1 MIRKQAELAV
11 PPHDGRLAD
20 FQMDIAR
27 AEFDGTRQYRIQV
40 HGVVIGR
47 DAAPLESS
55 ESEAVP
61 NRPALFTLG
70 VILFFVALGLA
81 DRGVGL
87 HGQLVLGGVTWVV
100 LLAALRPLSAER
112 RLQTLLVVVVATGM
126 EVVGSIL
133 WGVYTYRLH
142 NLPLFVPPGHGLVY
156 LGGIS
161 LSQTAFV
168 RARPRLFV
176 RAVACC
182 AAAWGLAGLT
192 VLPRLD
198 VGGAIGVAVFL
209 FFLLRGR
216 APAIYGGVFVVVLFL
231 EIWGTAI
238 GLWQWH
244 ALTPGLGLA
253 MGNPPSGAMSGYVL
267 FDIVALAVT
276 ARLLRGRRIPVPAPA
291 PS

>member
-1 MIRKQAELAV
+1 M
-11 PPHDGRLAD
+11 
-20 FQMDIAR
+20 
-27 AEFDGTRQYRIQV
+27 
-40 HGVVIGR
+40 VIGT
-47 DAAPLESS
+47 DAAPLESA
-55 ESEAVP
+55 ESGTVR

-81 DRGVGL
+81 DRSVGL
-87 HGQLVLGGVTWVV
+87 HGQLVLGGVTWLV
-100 LLAALRPLSAER
+100 LLAALRPLSIER
-112 RLQTLLVVVVATGM
+112 RLQTLLVIVVATGM

-168 RARPRLFV
+168 LKRQRLFV
-176 RAVACC
+176 GAVACC
-182 AAAWGLAGLT
+182 AAAWGIAGLT

-198 VGGAIGVAVFL
+198 VGGALGVGVFL

-244 ALTPGLGLA
+244 AIAPGTALS

-276 ARLLRGRRIPVPAPA
+276 SWLLRRRRIPVPAPA
-291 PS
+291 PT

>member
-1 MIRKQAELAV
+1 VR
-11 PPHDGRLAD
+11 
-20 FQMDIAR
+20 
-27 AEFDGTRQYRIQV
+27 
-40 HGVVIGR
+40 
-47 DAAPLESS
+47 
-55 ESEAVP
+55 
-61 NRPALFTLG
+61 NRPALFSLG

-81 DRGVGL
+81 DRDVGL
-87 HGQLVLGGVTWVV
+87 HGQLVLGAVTWAV
-100 LLAALRPLSAER
+100 LLAALRPLSTER

-133 WGVYTYRLH
+133 WGVYSYRLH

-161 LSQTAFV
+161 LSRTALVRSRPQIFV
-168 RARPRLFV
+168 G
-176 RAVACC
+176 AVAGC
-182 AAAWGLAGLT
+182 AAAWGLAGLI

-216 APAIYGGVFVVVLFL
+216 APTIYAGVFVVVLFL
-231 EIWGTAI
+231 EVWGTAI

-244 ALTPGLGLA
+244 ALTPGLGLP

-276 ARLLRGRRIPVPAPA
+276 ARLLRRRGAPA
-291 PS
+291 AAPALAFAGPRRPEP

>member
-1 MIRKQAELAV
+1 MR
-11 PPHDGRLAD
+11 
-20 FQMDIAR
+20 
-27 AEFDGTRQYRIQV
+27 
-40 HGVVIGR
+40 
-47 DAAPLESS
+47 
-55 ESEAVP
+55 
-61 NRPALFTLG
+61 NRPALFSLG
-70 VILFFVALGLA
+70 VTLFFVALGLA
-81 DRGVGL
+81 DRSVGL
-87 HGQLVLGGVTWVV
+87 HGQLVLGAVTWAV
-100 LLAALRPLSAER
+100 LLAALRPLSTER

-133 WGVYTYRLH
+133 WGVYSYRLH

-161 LSQTAFV
+161 LSRSGFV
-168 RARPRLFV
+168 RARPQLFV
-176 RAVACC
+176 GAVAVC

-198 VGGAIGVAVFL
+198 LGGALGVGVFL

-216 APAIYGGVFVVVLFL
+216 APTIYGGVFVMVLFL

-244 ALTPGLGLA
+244 AITPGLGLP

-267 FDIVALAVT
+267 FDVVALAVT
-276 ARLLRGRRIPVPAPA
+276 ARLLRGRHVLVPAPA
-291 PS
+291 PG

>member
-1 MIRKQAELAV
+1 MR
-11 PPHDGRLAD
+11 
-20 FQMDIAR
+20 
-27 AEFDGTRQYRIQV
+27 
-40 HGVVIGR
+40 
-47 DAAPLESS
+47 
-55 ESEAVP
+55 
-61 NRPALFTLG
+61 NRPALFSLG

-87 HGQLVLGGVTWVV
+87 HGQLVLGAITWAV
-100 LLAALRPLSAER
+100 LLAALRPLSTER

-161 LSQTAFV
+161 LSQAAFV

-176 RAVACC
+176 GAVAAC
-182 AAAWGLAGLT
+182 AAAWAVAGLT
-192 VLPRLD
+192 LLPRFDL
-198 VGGAIGVAVFL
+198 GGAIGVSVFL

-216 APAIYGGVFVVVLFL
+216 APTIYGGVFVMVLFL

-244 ALTPGLGLA
+244 AITPGLGLP

-267 FDIVALAVT
+267 FDVVALAVT
-276 ARLLRGRRIPVPAPA
+276 ARLLRGRHVPVPAPA
-291 PS
+291 PG

>member
-1 MIRKQAELAV
+1 MTSSLPRLRRYHFIGSICAAFSPRGPESRGPSV
-11 PPHDGRLAD
+11 SSSVTGRRSA
-20 FQMDIAR
+20 AR
-27 AEFDGTRQYRIQV
+27 AVTIEHVR
-40 HGVVIGR
+40 
-47 DAAPLESS
+47 
-55 ESEAVP
+55 
-61 NRPALFTLG
+61 NRPALFSLG
-70 VILFFVALGLA
+70 VILFFVALGLT
-81 DRGVGL
+81 DRRVGL
-87 HGQLVLGGVTWVV
+87 QGQLVLGGVTWAV
-100 LLAALRPLSAER
+100 LLAALRPLSTER

-168 RARPRLFV
+168 RARTQLFV
-176 RAVACC
+176 GAVACC
-182 AAAWGLAGLT
+182 AAAWALVGLIL
-192 VLPRLD
+192 LPRLD
-198 VGGAIGVAVFL
+198 VGGAIGVALFL

-216 APAIYGGVFVVVLFL
+216 APAIYAGVFVVVLFL

-244 ALTPGLGLA
+244 ATAPGTGLA

-267 FDIVALAVT
+267 FDVVALAVT
-276 ARLLRGRRIPVPAPA
+276 ARLLRSRVVPVPAPA

>member
-1 MIRKQAELAV
+1 MR
-11 PPHDGRLAD
+11 
-20 FQMDIAR
+20 
-27 AEFDGTRQYRIQV
+27 
-40 HGVVIGR
+40 
-47 DAAPLESS
+47 
-55 ESEAVP
+55 

-70 VILFFVALGLA
+70 VILFFAALGLA

-87 HGQLVLGGVTWVV
+87 HGQLVLGGVTWAV
-100 LLAALRPLSAER
+100 LLAALRPLSTER

-133 WGVYTYRLH
+133 WGVYSYRLH

-161 LSQTAFV
+161 LSKTAFV

-182 AAAWGLAGLT
+182 AAAWGLAGLI

-209 FFLLRGR
+209 YFLLRGR

-244 ALTPGLGLA
+244 AITPGLGLP

-267 FDIVALAVT
+267 FDVVALAVT
-276 ARLLRGRRIPVPAPA
+276 ARLLRGRRAPVPAAVPA
-291 PS
+291 LAFAVPRRLEP

>member
-1 MIRKQAELAV
+1 MR
-11 PPHDGRLAD
+11 
-20 FQMDIAR
+20 
-27 AEFDGTRQYRIQV
+27 
-40 HGVVIGR
+40 
-47 DAAPLESS
+47 
-55 ESEAVP
+55 

-81 DRGVGL
+81 DRRVGL
-87 HGQLVLGGVTWVV
+87 HGQLVLGGITWAV
-100 LLAALRPLSAER
+100 LLAALRPLSTER

-161 LSQTAFV
+161 LSRTAFV
-168 RARPRLFV
+168 RARPQLFV

-182 AAAWGLAGLT
+182 AVAWALAGLT
-192 VLPRLD
+192 LLPRLD
-198 VGGAIGVAVFL
+198 VGGAIGVGVFL

-216 APAIYGGVFVVVLFL
+216 APTIYGGVFVVVLFL
-231 EIWGTAI
+231 EIWGTTI

-244 ALTPGLGLA
+244 AVTPGLGLA

-276 ARLLRGRRIPVPAPA
+276 ARLLRGRGVPVPAPV
-291 PS
+291 PT

>member
-1 MIRKQAELAV
+1 MNV
-11 PPHDGRLAD
+11 
-20 FQMDIAR
+20 AR
-27 AEFDGTRQYRIQV
+27 AKFDGARQYRIQV
-40 HGVVIGR
+40 HGLVIGM
-47 DAAPLESS
+47 DTAPLESA
-55 ESEAVP
+55 ESETVR

-81 DRGVGL
+81 DRSVGL
-87 HGQLVLGGVTWVV
+87 HGQLVLGGVTWLV
-100 LLAALRPLSAER
+100 LLAALRPLSTER

-161 LSQTAFV
+161 LSRTAIV
-168 RARPRLFV
+168 RARPQLFV
-176 RAVACC
+176 RAVASC
-182 AAAWGLAGLT
+182 AVLWALAGLT
-192 VLPRLD
+192 LLPRLD

-216 APAIYGGVFVVVLFL
+216 APTIYGGVFVVVLFL

-244 ALTPGLGLA
+244 AVTPGLGLA

-276 ARLLRGRRIPVPAPA
+276 ARLLRRRAPVATNAPA
-291 PS
+291 FAVLRRPEP